1 MVARIRTHTTTQ
13 GQIGNS
19 IITSVGLCF
28 YSVSAF
34 MANCNKGK
42 KCLNGDLS
50 QLVRDRREIP
60 SNSSRHAPGKLMSLF
75 ARWNCAGQFRATGYL
90 SIVAFYHEL
99 AFIAPML
106 FKS

>member
-1 MVARIRTHTTTQ
+1 MEIQ
-13 GQIGNS
+13 LLQ
-19 IITSVGLCF
+19 
-28 YSVSAF
+28 VSDFAF
-34 MANCNKGK
+34 IPSLLLWQTAIKAK